1 MIQGNHIDKDT
12 LAIYSLGALD
22 PGEARRVRAHLD
34 ACEVCRK
41 ELDDYE
47 QVVDGLAHTVP
58 PAQPPARLRARL
70 ITAISEEQIEKN
82 ETLWHRLRSLPLAPV
97 ALAVSAAL
105 LVVNVGLWI
114 QVREVRQIEQQLL
127 SQVGED
133 RIAQG
138 LYAYPDVQRVL
149 IEGEDVYGSAIFEE
163 YLHFAVLYVWG
174 LDPLPESQVYQAWL
188 IEPDGERVSG
198 GLFEVAEGED
208 FIQVVVQS
216 PEIIKG
222 FDGIGVTVEPAGGST
237 SPTGQKVLG
246 VDL

>member
-1 MIQGNHIDKDT
+1 
-12 LAIYSLGALD
+12 
-22 PGEARRVRAHLD
+22 
-34 ACEVCRK
+34 
-41 ELDDYE
+41 
-47 QVVDGLAHTVP
+47 
-58 PAQPPARLRARL
+58 
-70 ITAISEEQIEKN
+70 
-82 ETLWHRLRSLPLAPV
+82 
-97 ALAVSAAL
+97 
-105 LVVNVGLWI
+105 
-114 QVREVRQIEQQLL
+114 
-127 SQVGED
+127 
-133 RIAQG
+133 
-138 LYAYPDVQRVL
+138 
-149 IEGEDVYGSAIFEE
+149 
-163 YLHFAVLYVWG
+163 VLYVWG